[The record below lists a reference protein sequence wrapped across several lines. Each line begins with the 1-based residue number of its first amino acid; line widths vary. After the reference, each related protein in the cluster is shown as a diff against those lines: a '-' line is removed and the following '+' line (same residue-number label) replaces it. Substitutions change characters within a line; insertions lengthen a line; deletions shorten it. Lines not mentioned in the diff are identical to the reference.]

1 MANYINSQMEAM
13 CKIKLQGKVTNAG
26 LTGHDGGGVVVLG
39 AEVREDVGVGS
50 GVVAEPVVV
59 VDAYIAVVDELTRHL
74 LGHRRRRRRHR
85 GVRVSKGRAAT
96 AGRGPEAGEEES
108 AAARE
113 RGCGWRD
120 RAMRTRRRR
129 MKPRQPVHQPQHLSL
144 PFLFREF
151 GLFRLRFWI
160 LVSFVFVYSSY
171 LAGYA

>member
-1 MANYINSQMEAM
+1 
-13 CKIKLQGKVTNAG
+13 
-26 LTGHDGGGVVVLG
+26 
-39 AEVREDVGVGS
+39 
-50 GVVAEPVVV
+50 
-59 VDAYIAVVDELTRHL
+59 VVDELTRHL

-85 GVRVSKGRAAT
+85 GVRVRKGRAAT
-96 AGRGPEAGEEES
+96 AGRGPEADEEES

-129 MKPRQPVHQPQHLSL
+129 MKPRQPAHQPQHLSL